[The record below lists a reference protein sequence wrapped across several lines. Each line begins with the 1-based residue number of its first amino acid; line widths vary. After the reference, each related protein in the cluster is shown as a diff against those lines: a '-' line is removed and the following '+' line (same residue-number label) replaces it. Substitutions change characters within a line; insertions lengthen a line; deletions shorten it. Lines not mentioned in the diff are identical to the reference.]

1 MATGEERIDDSLPP
15 MGKQGDHTEPVTSG
29 AEAKVVIQP
38 EVVAGGPQSL
48 PPAPDRPEITNVWS
62 IVWKLLAAL
71 GFGALGIF
79 ALSLISH
86 QMNVVTV
93 VRSLNPEYILAAVIL
108 IFLEIVFQALRLQAI
123 LHSVSL
129 RIPFRTCLLY
139 TSPSPRD

>member
-1 MATGEERIDDSLPP
+1 MATGEERID
-15 MGKQGDHTEPVTSG
+15 GN
-29 AEAKVVIQP
+29 
-38 EVVAGGPQSL
+38 
-48 PPAPDRPEITNVWS
+48 RPEITNVWS

-123 LHSVSL
+123 LRSVDL
-129 RIPFRTCLLY
+129 RIAFRTAMRNIILGQIFD
-139 TSPSPRD
+139 TM